1 LLEQNRKESKMIKF
15 LKAFLS
21 SILMISFTVG
31 GTKIFENITTKVT
44 EKDSPFHSD
53 ITFSNSGT

>member
-1 LLEQNRKESKMIKF
+1 MIKF